1 MAILCLQ
8 KKSVVLGRRSIQK
21 SAPRGVVMGFLS
33 GLFGGDDKPCEPD
46 TPTIDDI
53 DVEDDSP
60 QDPNED

>member
-1 MAILCLQ
+1 
-8 KKSVVLGRRSIQK
+8 
-21 SAPRGVVMGFLS
+21 MGFLS